1 MSVPVVGRTPGRR
14 YGHTIIFCKPYLLV
28 FGGNTGTESVND
40 VWCLNVDK
48 APFTWDP
55 LKIAGAEAPCIRAY
69 HSASLCTTGSASG
82 MMVTFGGRTSDQSAL
97 KDTWGLRR
105 HRDGRWDWVRAP
117 YKVGSEEPLAR
128 YQHSTIFVGTLMIVL
143 GGRTNTV
150 GENVQLEVYETESS
164 EWRKFNSLQ
173 RFRHTIWAID
183 SVIFMHGGFEN
194 ETPNIPTNTIMKL
207 DLLALF
213 KSVPVLVTKLEQSL
227 GAMKKRGAGNASDI
241 STEGTDGKR
250 TPPMQSLAREN
261 NKIRMDK
268 VEFETQ
274 PGAGATTMKA
284 LNKYTEEKRLGN
296 QAAANTGSQNNDRIY
311 NLFLAHLLKPRE
323 WSAQQDG
330 NGYFS
335 FRRELII
342 ALADEAQRILMD
354 QPMVLRVDAPIK
366 VFGDIHGQYQD
377 LMRFFDLWG
386 IPNDQGDIESYDYLF
401 LGDYVDRGAHSLET
415 ICLLMALKVKFPDK
429 IHLLRGNHED
439 KWINNAFGFAE
450 ECSSRLGEDPN
461 DPDSVFTKIND
472 LFDWLPLAAVIDDKI
487 VCIHGG
493 IGSTLNTLDQ
503 IEQIQRPLEV
513 IHEVSTAEQQLVVDI
528 LWSDPT
534 DSDQDLGIQPNF
546 IRDPNGTGNIVK
558 FGPDRVRNFLDTNKT
573 KYILRAHE
581 CVMDGFERFAGGQLF
596 TVFSATDYCGRHK
609 NAGAMLQITKQYEL
623 VPKMI
628 YPLNNPEQN
637 WLTDKDD
644 KRPPTPPKWAPQGQR
659 KSSYE

>member
-1 MSVPVVGRTPGRR
+1 MIVPVVGRTPGRR

-28 FGGNTGTESVND
+28 FGGNTGTEPVND
-40 VWCLNVDK
+40 VWCLNVDR

-55 LKIAGAEAPCIRAY
+55 LKITGAEQPCVRAY

-82 MMVTFGGRTSDQSAL
+82 MMVTFGGRTADQSAL

-117 YKVGSEEPLAR
+117 YKAGTEEPLAR

-173 RFRHTIWAID
+173 RFRHTIWQVDATIY
-183 SVIFMHGGFEN
+183 MHGGFEN

-207 DLLALF
+207 DLMALF
-213 KSVPVLVTKLEQSL
+213 KNVPTLVQKLEQVS
-227 GAMKKRGAGNASDI
+227 GANSKKARGNDSD
-241 STEGTDGKR
+241 TNDGKR

-261 NKIRMDK
+261 NKIRMDR
-268 VEFETQ
+268 VEVESQ
-274 PGAGATTMKA
+274 PGAGVTVLKP
-284 LNKYTEEKRLGN
+284 LNKYTEDKKSGIVNSVPTNNN
-296 QAAANTGSQNNDRIY
+296 QPNDRIY
-311 NLFLAHLLKPRE
+311 NLFLSHLLKPRE
-323 WSAQQDG
+323 WTAQTDG
-330 NGYFS
+330 SGYFS

-342 ALADEAQRILMD
+342 ALADECQRVLME

-386 IPNDQGDIESYDYLF
+386 IPNDNGDIESYDYLF

-450 ECSSRLGEDPN
+450 ECSSRLGEDPA
-461 DPDSVFTKIND
+461 DVDSVFQKIND
-472 LFDWLPLAAVIDDKI
+472 LFDWLPLAAVIDERI
-487 VCIHGG
+487 VCLHGG

-513 IHEVSTAEQQLVVDI
+513 IHEVSTAEQ
-528 LWSDPT
+528 
-534 DSDQDLGIQPNF
+534 
-546 IRDPNGTGNIVK
+546 
-558 FGPDRVRNFLDTNKT
+558 
-573 KYILRAHE
+573 
-581 CVMDGFERFAGGQLF
+581 
-596 TVFSATDYCGRHK
+596 
-609 NAGAMLQITKQYEL
+609 
-623 VPKMI
+623 
-628 YPLNNPEQN
+628 
-637 WLTDKDD
+637 
-644 KRPPTPPKWAPQGQR
+644 
-659 KSSYE
+659 